1 MDGSLRWQRVVKDL
15 AREDQAAQA
24 ELQEIARWF
33 PSIQMMR
40 THARGLIKVMTDD
53 EKLRAMPSGPYGV
66 VGVHPAKILQFAMGE
81 TRSDDPDQRARWWM
95 YRSAKAPPQ

>member
-1 MDGSLRWQRVVKDL
+1 MDGSLGWQRAVEDL
-15 AREDQAAQA
+15 AGNDQAARA